1 MSVKK
6 NFLYNVSYQVLTLI
20 LPFVTAP
27 YLSRVLGSV
36 GLGTYSYTYSV
47 ANYFVLFAMLGVNNY
62 GNRTIAMV
70 RDDPETLRRT
80 FWEIWFLQGCLTFL
94 VTAVYCIYSFAFL
107 GGSVNALIW
116 LPYVVSAA
124 LDVNWLFFGL
134 ERFKITV
141 TRNFIVKLATFVL
154 TFVVV
159 RGDGAVFNYLALM
172 SLSLT
177 ASVAALWPF
186 VLKELKF
193 CLPTLDGVRR
203 HIKPNAVLFVPVIA
217 ISLYTIFDK
226 VMLTWISGEAET
238 GVFENGLK
246 VAQMPFS
253 FITALGTV
261 MLPHASNLISVGRR
275 EQAVQYMAPSMW
287 FATLLSFAFTFGL
300 MAISQEFVPIFFG
313 DGFDECKLVLPL
325 IVAEMP
331 FMAWANVIRTQWL
344 MPTKKDRAYVT
355 SVIGGA
361 IVNLGINLLLIP
373 VFGAVGAAFGT
384 LLAEVAVCVL
394 QTWAVRSELP
404 LGSWVYEA
412 IPGLVIGLVMLLV
425 IRLAVRVI
433 PGGIIGLVLEVLIG
447 GVVFAGLSLA
457 WFLGT
462 KNEYLMM
469 LLKKKSI

>member
-47 ANYFVLFAMLGVNNY
+47 AYYFVLFAMLGVNNY

-70 RDDPETLRRT
+70 RDDPEVLRRT
-80 FWEIWFLQGCLTFL
+80 FWEIWSLQGCLTVL
-94 VTAVYCIYSFAFL
+94 VTIAYCVYSLVCL
-107 GGSVNALIW
+107 DGSINALIW
-116 LPYVVSAA
+116 LPYVISAA
-124 LDVNWLFFGL
+124 LDINWLFFGL

-141 TRNFIVKLATFVL
+141 TRNFIIKLATFAL

-177 ASVAALWPF
+177 ASVAVLWPF
-186 VLKELKF
+186 VLKEF
-193 CLPTLDGVRR
+193 NFFRPTFEGVRR
-203 HIKPNAVLFVPVIA
+203 HIKPNIVLFVPVVA

-287 FATLLSFAFTFGL
+287 FATLLSFAFSFGL
-300 MAISQEFVPIFFG
+300 IAISAEFVPIFFG
-313 DGFDECKLVLPL
+313 EGFDECKLVLPL

-344 MPTKKDRAYVT
+344 MPTKKDRAYVA

-373 VFGAVGAAFGT
+373 SFGAAGAAVGT
-384 LLAEVAVCVL
+384 LLAEVAVCIL
-394 QTWAVRSELP
+394 QTMAVRSELP
-404 LGSWVYEA
+404 LASWIYEA
-412 IPGLVIGLVMLLV
+412 VPGFVIGFVMLIVVRLVVQVLPGGIPGLM
-425 IRLAVRVI
+425 
-433 PGGIIGLVLEVLIG
+433 LEVMIG
-447 GVVFAGLSLA
+447 GAVFAALSLA

-462 KNEYLMM
+462 KNEYLLL
-469 LLKKKSI
+469 LLKKKHI